1 MPCGC
6 RRRAPICHADPVLV
20 VTPRAYGAMIRSLI
34 RPAGLALT
42 HDLGLERAVA
52 VWENGQVH
60 GPDIGQHGL
69 GAGPRSGCSPTLP
82 GRMVLLITQ
91 VPGHLLAS
99 ARSRVK
105 RWGADP
111 CRAWR
116 RSRPQ

>member
-20 VTPRAYGAMIRSLI
+20 VTPRAYSAMIRSLT

-69 GAGPRSGCSPTLP
+69 GAGP
-82 GRMVLLITQ
+82 
-91 VPGHLLAS
+91 VPAVP
-99 ARSRVK
+99 R
-105 RWGADP
+105 P
-111 CRAWR
+111 CPAGWCFL
-116 RSRPQ
+116 